1 MYVLRQKTSLIYG
14 QQTSPLKDVESS
26 VFIPYKNW
34 KLIILRTHIHS
45 NLKSKP
51 KLNKSL
57 TGIPNAQLAGI
68 EKPLVLKAGQRNY

>member
-1 MYVLRQKTSLIYG
+1 MYVFRQKLSLFYG
-14 QQTSPLKDVESS
+14 RQVSPLKDIKSS

-34 KLIILRTHIHS
+34 KLIIRRTYIHS

-57 TGIPNAQLAGI
+57 IGIPNAQLAGI
-68 EKPLVLKAGQRNY
+68 EKPLVLKAGQWNY